1 MEEDEEEHEDE
12 EEDGLLTPS
21 RSPPSGGAAP
31 RDPATNDPASA
42 ASGRKVEE
50 PQMTK
55 LEVIVFYANFRLH
68 KRYFFK
74 TYFPET
80 VDGDGCD
87 LRAVSK

>member
-12 EEDGLLTPS
+12 DEDGLLSPS

-31 RDPATNDPASA
+31 SNPATNDPGSA

-55 LEVIVFYANFRLH
+55 LEVIVFYANLRLH
-68 KRYFFK
+68 KRYF
-74 TYFPET
+74 
-80 VDGDGCD
+80 
-87 LRAVSK
+87 SKHIFSKLWMWTIASCLEIN